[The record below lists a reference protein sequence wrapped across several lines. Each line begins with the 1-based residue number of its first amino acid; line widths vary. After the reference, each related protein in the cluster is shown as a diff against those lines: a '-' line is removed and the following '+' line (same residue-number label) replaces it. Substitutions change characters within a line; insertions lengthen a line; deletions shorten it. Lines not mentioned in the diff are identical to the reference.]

1 MVEEKTLLESC
12 GGTIKALA
20 LSGIRSEYDLFYP
33 LLKALN
39 EDACFD
45 LGVIAESA
53 HLSPLHNYSFNQMK
67 KDGFRIAEEIEN
79 LLYSNTESGKVK
91 SAGILLQSLAQT
103 FRREK
108 PDLVLIIGD
117 REDPIIGALAA
128 NYMNIPTVHIAGG
141 DNTFPKGGDVD
152 EQVRHATTKLS
163 HVHLTMTEEHS
174 RRVLKL
180 GEESWRVFTVGSGG
194 IDWIRMAGDLDLR
207 EVEEVLGVA
216 VNNDYMIVLYNA
228 LSSEIDK
235 AVDELSLCLEV
246 AAETGLEVFV
256 GAPNSDPGFHDIIT
270 LFKRYE
276 SLPKFHVYNYLPRR
290 IFTRLLSHAKCIL
303 GNSSL
308 AMHEAEFI
316 GLPAVNVGQ
325 RQWGRLAGNQ
335 VQFVH
340 ADFES
345 VMGAVN
351 KALHDKE
358 YKKSITRGKS
368 IYGDGTMAKRSLE
381 ILKSLP
387 SKEKLLAK
395 RITY

>member
-1 MVEEKTLLESC
+1 MEEKSLLESC
-12 GGTIKALA
+12 GGKIKVLA

-33 LLKALN
+33 LLKALS
-39 EDACFD
+39 EEPAFD
-45 LGVIAESA
+45 LGVVAESA
-53 HLSPLHNYSFNQMK
+53 HMTPLHNYSVSQIR

-91 SAGILLQSLAQT
+91 SASILLQSLAQT

-108 PDLVLIIGD
+108 PDLILVIGD

-128 NYMNIPTVHIAGG
+128 NYMNIPVVHIAGG

-152 EQVRHATTKLS
+152 EQARHATTKLS

-174 RRVLKL
+174 QRVLKL
-180 GEESWRVFTVGSGG
+180 GEEPWRVFTVGSGG
-194 IDWIRMAGDLDLR
+194 IDWLRMAGEMDLH
-207 EVEEVLGVA
+207 EVEQVLGPSVRK
-216 VNNDYMIVLYNA
+216 DYMIVLYNA
-228 LSSEIDK
+228 LSSEVDK
-235 AVDELSLCLEV
+235 AVDEMRICLDV
-246 AAETGLEVFV
+246 AVQTNLEVFV
-256 GAPNSDPGFHDIIT
+256 GRPNSDPGFADIID
-270 LFKRYE
+270 LLRKYE
-276 SLPKFHVYNYLPRR
+276 GKPQVHSYSYLPRR
-290 IFTRLLSHAKCIL
+290 IFTRLLFHAKCIV

-316 GLPAVNVGQ
+316 GLPAINVGQ

-340 ADFES
+340 PDYED
-345 VMGAVN
+345 VKMAVDR
-351 KALHDKE
+351 ALYNEE
-358 YKKSITRGKS
+358 YRKTITRGTS
-368 IYGDGTMAKRSLE
+368 IYGDGNMAKRSVD